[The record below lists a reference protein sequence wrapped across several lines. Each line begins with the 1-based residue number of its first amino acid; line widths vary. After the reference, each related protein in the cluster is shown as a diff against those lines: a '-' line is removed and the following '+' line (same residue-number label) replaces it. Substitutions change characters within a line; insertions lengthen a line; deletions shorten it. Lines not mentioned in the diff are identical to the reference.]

1 MDYLSLFKKA
11 YDHFNEEVFTQEI
24 YGFASKGLYKYHPYL
39 GFTIRSMGGKYT
51 PDKILTINSL
61 GLRAVEEPDWN
72 SYRIC
77 VIGGSVVFGSYAP
90 SNDFTIPAYIE
101 RFFKN
106 KKKEKKIQVINC
118 GQGGHVMEQHLVLLH
133 HSIIEKYKPDMVI
146 CLAGYNDFRNFI
158 ENKKPGSCRQNEFG
172 KVIETIQRGSMT
184 SVFKDVYLRTFRI
197 RHRSFNKFLSKLYS
211 KRLIFKRKNNI
222 YSDNNKDLPLDPN
235 EIGKCEKHASYF
247 IQQLLYQKSLLNG
260 LGIKFVASL
269 QPALGYGDREITT
282 EGEKYLIK
290 KITNSNRG
298 YLENLNTYYNAINK
312 QMLEI
317 KNDQDF
323 QWLDCENA
331 FNDVNRQIYI
341 DPCHMGDVGN
351 KIIAEDI
358 FKKTNPTFNS

>member
-1 MDYLSLFKKA
+1 MC
-11 YDHFNEEVFTQEI
+11 
-24 YGFASKGLYKYHPYL
+24 
-39 GFTIRSMGGKYT
+39 IR
-51 PDKILTINSL
+51 D
-61 GLRAVEEPDWN
+61 R
-72 SYRIC
+72 
-77 VIGGSVVFGSYAP
+77 
-90 SNDFTIPAYIE
+90 
-101 RFFKN
+101 
-106 KKKEKKIQVINC
+106 
-118 GQGGHVMEQHLVLLH
+118 
-133 HSIIEKYKPDMVI
+133 

-290 KITNSNRG
+290 KITNSRVSSRWNSLTKRSWDQTQWYSDMSYVKKKLG
-298 YLENLNTYYNAINK
+298 WSPKINYKIGLYKTLTWYKYFYNKYN
-312 QMLEI
+312 E
-317 KNDQDF
+317 
-323 QWLDCENA
+323 
-331 FNDVNRQIYI
+331 
-341 DPCHMGDVGN
+341 
-351 KIIAEDI
+351 KIFSLWEHNIRKE
-358 FKKTNPTFNS
+358 KKGEYVY